1 LTSLAKDSLRLDLP
15 TRIWM
20 QDEIIRQFN

>member
-1 LTSLAKDSLRLDLP
+1 MISFTKDSLRSDLP

-20 QDEIIRQFN
+20 QGEIIRQFH